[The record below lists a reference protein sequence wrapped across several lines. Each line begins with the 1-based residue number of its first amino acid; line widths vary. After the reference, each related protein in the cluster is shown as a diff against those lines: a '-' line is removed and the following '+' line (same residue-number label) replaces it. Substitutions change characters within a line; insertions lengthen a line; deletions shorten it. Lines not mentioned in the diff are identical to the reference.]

1 MAWDTHSSSSKRLG
15 KWKGQGRGGKGGGR
29 EEERMEGRRK
39 EEREEGR
46 REEWGSGGLLSCT
59 NNQRSK
65 HWAPVCCWW
74 IRLEDNRRKRGA
86 SVLSCVQDKFCQ
98 KKTSGT
104 DTRGRKGEQAA
115 GVLLASPGILAFQI
129 WLSFTLRIL
138 QGRGA
143 AKPQHAVEGHL
154 YLC

>member
-1 MAWDTHSSSSKRLG
+1 MERP
-15 KWKGQGRGGKGGGR
+15 GQRR
-29 EEERMEGRRK
+29 EGRRERGRKDGRK
-39 EEREEGR
+39 EERREGGR
-46 REEWGSGGLLSCT
+46 KEGGMGIGGLLSCT